1 MKTIWTK
8 EYTNSIKQIIRQIFM
23 AKARNYANLDFDDLE
38 QDTMLRIFMNHN
50 RIPTGVTRTSYIKSI
65 ARNCVNDALRVK
77 CRPQNQT
84 QPLEIYDTVE
94 NRTLEMLVCDELT
107 VYPQEM
113 ADPFLERMVAQ
124 QFSKLS
130 PVHQEILLLKAE
142 GLQYKEIAQ
151 VQGISIGT
159 ARSRLH
165 HAKRICSERL
175 APLLK

>member
-1 MKTIWTK
+1 MKTVWTK
-8 EYTNSIKQIIRQIFM
+8 EYTNSIKQIIRQIFT
-23 AKARNYANLDFDDLE
+23 AKVRNYTDIDFDDLE
-38 QDTMLRIFMNHN
+38 QDIMLRIFINHN
-50 RIPTGVTRTSYIKSI
+50 KIPTGITRKNYIKAI
-65 ARNCVNDALRVK
+65 ARNCVNDALRVR
-77 CRPQNQT
+77 CRPQHQT

-94 NRTLEMLVCDELT
+94 NRELEMLVSDELV
-107 VYPQEM
+107 VYPQE
-113 ADPFLERMVAQ
+113 ADPFLKRMVAQ

-142 GLQYKEIAQ
+142 GLQYKEMAQ

-165 HAKRICSERL
+165 HAKKICYKRI